1 MSKETSGENKFIRRW
16 VNDNIIDDVDDN
28 IKIAQLAIRKLNEN
42 FSAGFGSPETVL
54 AFYGVTYESIM
65 EVLKEKREK
74 KSSYNINIAGRFEIG
89 YTDSEEN
96 EDMEKMGSF
105 VPYIFDKNS
114 NKKTNKNIDEKKS
127 LEACIEWSSQNL
139 KENPDVIKEISTV
152 ALKNL
157 KDKVDLHFGHNEIII
172 PLFVNI
178 HECLISY
185 LKLKQIENN
194 EYETYINFASCFDVF
209 IRMNE
214 EKEQTVEYCPTITMK
229 LETKS
234 DAMATAK
241 HE

>member
-1 MSKETSGENKFIRRW
+1 MSKENSGESKLIKRW
-16 VNDNIIDDVDDN
+16 VTDNIVDDIEDN
-28 IKIAQLAIRKLNEN
+28 IKIAQLAIRKLNDN
-42 FSAGFGSPETVL
+42 FSVGFGSPETVL
-54 AFYGVTYESIM
+54 AFYGVVYDSII

-96 EDMEKMGSF
+96 EDQEKMGSF
-105 VPYIFDKNS
+105 VPYVFDLNS
-114 NKKTNKNIDEKKS
+114 NKVTNKNVEDKKS

-139 KENPDVIKEISTV
+139 KENPEVIKEISTK
-152 ALKNL
+152 ALTNL
-157 KDKVDLHFGHNEIII
+157 KDRIDLHLGHYEIII

-178 HECLISY
+178 HECMISY
-185 LKLKQIENN
+185 LKLKQAEAD

-209 IRMNE
+209 VRRNE
-214 EKEQTVEYCPTITMK
+214 EKEQNIEYCPTITMK

-234 DAMATAK
+234 DAVATAK